1 MVDSNFQVIEKF
13 IEAGLD
19 EKQAKLIIDLA
30 TQPPSKASEIGKRVG
45 ISRMDAYNSLRKLQE
60 QGLIKA
66 TLDKPIR
73 FFGMKIEEVFE
84 QIIRIKEMDLRRIQ
98 QNLENLSSNL
108 EIPIMSVDQSTDE
121 DSFSVLKD
129 RHTIMATIESVVSE
143 AESHVWLLLGRWG
156 ILHLLRSGAKNSVED
171 AISRGVDVK
180 IVASVDKRTIRF
192 FDGLDKKKVTPP
204 EEVYERIKNENKLIG
219 KARSIN
225 SNLVFFKEKFIQPLD
240 NAIITGVYGSQRI
253 LNGKPRWPHYGLD
266 FAGDL
271 GTPIKAMAD
280 GIVTLA
286 EKDLYYTGA
295 TLIFDHGHG
304 ISTLYMH
311 MDKIFVEK
319 DDIVKQ
325 GDIIGT
331 VGSSGRSTGPH
342 LDIRL
347 NWFNVR
353 LDPATVLEMN

>member
-1 MVDSNFQVIEKF
+1 MDSKIIKILLILVFLTPAVQAVEFKGKF
-13 IEAGLD
+13 IQGHF
-19 EKQAKLIIDLA
+19 I
-30 TQPPSKASEIGKRVG
+30 IGKTSPG
-45 ISRMDAYNSLRKLQE
+45 THITIDKKK
-60 QGLIKA
+60 IKV
-66 TLDKPIR
+66 TKDG
-73 FFGMKIEEVFE
+73 FFVFG
-84 QIIRIKEMDLRRIQ
+84 
-98 QNLENLSSNL
+98 
-108 EIPIMSVDQSTDE
+108 
-121 DSFSVLKD
+121 
-129 RHTIMATIESVVSE
+129 
-143 AESHVWLLLGRWG
+143 LGRD
-156 ILHLLRSGAKNSVED
+156 RKNDVE
-171 AISRGVDVK
+171 IVK
-180 IVASVDKRTIRF
+180 NLNGKDKKIIKKVFKRKYKIQRI
-192 FDGLDKKKVTPP
+192 DGLDKKKVTPP
-204 EEVYERIKNENKLIG
+204 EEVYERIKKENKLIG

-240 NAIITGVYGSQRI
+240 NAVITGVYGSQRI

-266 FAGDL
+266 FAEDL